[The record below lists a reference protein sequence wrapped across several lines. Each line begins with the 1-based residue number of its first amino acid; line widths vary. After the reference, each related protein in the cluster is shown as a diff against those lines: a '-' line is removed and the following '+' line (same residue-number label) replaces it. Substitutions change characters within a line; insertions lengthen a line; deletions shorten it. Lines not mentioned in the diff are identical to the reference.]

1 MTIKIINK
9 KKKSNVIELKNYIKK
24 DKKLTS
30 TTIAAIIAV
39 KIDHIENIEPQDYII
54 DKLEEDSSIE
64 ILAYEDAL
72 EGYIENSSKPKPN
85 ENVINDA

>member
-24 DKKLTS
+24 DKKLT

-39 KIDHIENIEPQDYII
+39 KINHTENIEPQDYII

-72 EGYIENSSKPKPN
+72 EEYIENSSKPKPN